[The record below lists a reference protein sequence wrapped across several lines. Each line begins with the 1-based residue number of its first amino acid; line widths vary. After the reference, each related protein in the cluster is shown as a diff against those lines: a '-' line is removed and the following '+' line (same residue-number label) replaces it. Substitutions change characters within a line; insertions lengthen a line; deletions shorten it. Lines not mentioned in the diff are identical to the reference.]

1 VVSKKDR
8 APIAVTVAG
17 ITTEVMVLLPEKASS
32 AMLVTPE
39 GISTTP
45 AQLVFAVTMFSL
57 GPVAIVKE
65 PVMVTPVKQST
76 STELPFACAGS
87 TESPDKIKAIEL
99 IEIIDLRTSNYFRYV
114 GKPAK

>member
-1 VVSKKDR
+1 
-8 APIAVTVAG
+8 VAG

-32 AMLVTPE
+32 AILVTPE
-39 GISTTP
+39 GIVTTP

-57 GPVAIVKE
+57 GPVAIVNE
-65 PVMVTPVKQST
+65 PVTTAPVMQST
-76 STELPFACAGS
+76 SAELPLACAGR
-87 TESPDKIKAIEL
+87 TESPDKIKAREL